1 MGDFIFLIKEN
12 SSPSVIVMS
21 DTNEL
26 ITWLIDTNLFTI
38 GNIPIDPSQRTI
50 ENLQDA
56 RATIQ
61 NPLKSLSSPTDPKKH
76 P

>member
-50 ENLQDA
+50 
-56 RATIQ
+56 
-61 NPLKSLSSPTDPKKH
+61 
-76 P
+76 